1 MIKCAHA
8 YLHKTVTFRYT
19 SFITLNAN
27 FVNLLV
33 KCINDFI
40 YNIELLTIESECV
53 WKLQEDMYLS
63 ESLKDGFQHLFADV
77 VMEGPNIEFL
87 WPLSFLQVLCLGCK
101 SEEWVDWQTGGHK
114 LHNQS
119 TFLSL
124 YLPVLFGHSGLD
136 YDGYT
141 KQFLP
146 AKCHCLYTY
155 TQRYCSLVVYQNHDY
170 KYQTA
175 LYGTQH

>member
-53 WKLQEDMYLS
+53 
-63 ESLKDGFQHLFADV
+63 
-77 VMEGPNIEFL
+77 
-87 WPLSFLQVLCLGCK
+87 
-101 SEEWVDWQTGGHK
+101 
-114 LHNQS
+114 
-119 TFLSL
+119 
-124 YLPVLFGHSGLD
+124 
-136 YDGYT
+136 
-141 KQFLP
+141 
-146 AKCHCLYTY
+146 
-155 TQRYCSLVVYQNHDY
+155 
-170 KYQTA
+170 
-175 LYGTQH
+175 